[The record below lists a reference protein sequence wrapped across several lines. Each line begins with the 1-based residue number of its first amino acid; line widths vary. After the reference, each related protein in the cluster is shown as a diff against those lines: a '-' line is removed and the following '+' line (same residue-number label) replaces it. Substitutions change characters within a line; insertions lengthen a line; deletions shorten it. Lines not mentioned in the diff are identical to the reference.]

1 MPDIRT
7 RTLSGGTIMHI
18 LAPLLLLAAAQ
29 TAPAVDIPQPLTLPN
44 GFVDPSGRFG
54 IFNTPSGGVQVV
66 ELATGKPFFQTN
78 QAKRPLFFAGDR
90 LYALEAVK
98 APIIRSLCF
107 EWRPAWDGP
116 RNGFRLVAFDLA
128 QFGDRVLESETVALP
143 EWASIVETHERSFAF
158 RWHTENG
165 RLVVAWEAKT
175 WYAGLTRKT
184 PAEEAAYRK
193 QATGTI
199 RFDLQTA
206 AVEALPPQP
215 PPSEAPL
222 FEPWPELERL
232 SIRWYKR
239 SATQLFLA
247 TLDEAENKQT
257 LSLRIFDLA
266 TRQQISIAPLKTG
279 VNLAILP
286 TLDEQY
292 LCVREGMVSPDQ
304 VDGEKSQQR
313 LWSIFAVNGGQQLA
327 EVPFEP
333 GMTTAVILGGRI
345 YFLSAR
351 QIKGSIDRPFVVPRS
366 LLAVDLRTGM
376 TVWERPVGGKPS
388 SPPPVVVWPAPSAQP
403 PAKKVA
409 SQP

>member
-1 MPDIRT
+1 
-7 RTLSGGTIMHI
+7 MHI
-18 LAPLLLLAAAQ
+18 LAPLLLLAAGQA
-29 TAPAVDIPQPLTLPN
+29 APAVEIPQPLALPN

-66 ELATGKPFFQTN
+66 ELATGKSFFQTN
-78 QAKRPLFFAGDR
+78 EAHRPLFFLGDR
-90 LYALEAVK
+90 LYALAAVK
-98 APIIRSLCF
+98 APPAIRALCF
-107 EWRPAWDGP
+107 EWQPLWDGP

-128 QFGDRVLESETVALP
+128 QFGDRVLESATIALP

-193 QATGTI
+193 QAAGTV
-199 RFDLQTA
+199 RFDLQAA

-215 PPSEAPL
+215 PPAELPL
-222 FEPWPELERL
+222 FEPWRELERL
-232 SIRWYKR
+232 SIRWHR
-239 SATQLFLA
+239 RTATQLVLV
-247 TLDEAENKQT
+247 TLDEAGDKQT
-257 LSLRIFDLA
+257 LSLRTFDLA
-266 TRQQISIAPLKTG
+266 TRQQISVTPLKTG

-292 LCVREGMVSPDQ
+292 LCIRDGMLSPDQ
-304 VDGEKSQQR
+304 INGEESQKV
-313 LWSIFAVNGGQQLA
+313 LWSIIAVNGGQRLA

-333 GMTTAVILGGRI
+333 GTTTAAILGGRI

-366 LLAVDLRTGM
+366 LVAVDLRTGM

-388 SPPPVVVWPAPSAQP
+388 SPPPVVVWPAPPAQP
-403 PAKKVA
+403 PVKKA
-409 SQP
+409 AAPPGGAR